1 MDPGRH
7 DVERRKWNA
16 HAEASLHQV
25 DQLPPVPLGTT
36 FSLYADQHHLLRGMA
51 AFLGDLAG
59 LDVLEYGCGLGELT
73 VVLARSGARVTT
85 FDLSAQSVEVARRRA
100 AANGVEEQITFAVA
114 NGEDL
119 PFGDQRF
126 DVAVG
131 KAVLHHLDPTLAA
144 AELARV
150 LRPGGRAAFSEPL
163 GTNPFLVFARDRLP
177 YPGKHERGADRP
189 LTRADLAAWREPF
202 DRVTLL
208 PMQLLSM
215 IERAFGHHR
224 RLRPLQALDR
234 RLLARAPRLWP
245 WCRYAVLL
253 FEAPGAPRDR
263 TADADAGL
271 AEAADGATAPG
282 GDLIPEP
289 AGATAG

>member
-16 HAEASLHQV
+16 HAEASLDQV
-25 DQLPPVPLGTT
+25 DQLPLVPLGTT
-36 FSLYADQHHLLRGMA
+36 FSQYADEHHLLRGIA
-51 AFLGDLAG
+51 PFLGDLAG

-100 AANGVEEQITFAVA
+100 AANGVEERITFVVA

-119 PFGDQRF
+119 PFGDRRF

-131 KAVLHHLDPTLAA
+131 KAVLHHLEPTLAA

-163 GTNPFLVFARDRLP
+163 GTNPFLVVARNRLP

-189 LTRADLAAWREPF
+189 LTRGDLAAWRAPF
-202 DRVTLL
+202 ERVTLR
-208 PMQLLSM
+208 PMQLFSM
-215 IERAFGHHR
+215 VERVFGHHR
-224 RLRPLQALDR
+224 RLGPLQTLDR

-253 FEAPGAPRDR
+253 FEAPRPAGDEARDR
-263 TADADAGL
+263 PDVV
-271 AEAADGATAPG
+271 E
-282 GDLIPEP
+282 
-289 AGATAG
+289 ATAGVPAGEADRVAEPVGSTAG